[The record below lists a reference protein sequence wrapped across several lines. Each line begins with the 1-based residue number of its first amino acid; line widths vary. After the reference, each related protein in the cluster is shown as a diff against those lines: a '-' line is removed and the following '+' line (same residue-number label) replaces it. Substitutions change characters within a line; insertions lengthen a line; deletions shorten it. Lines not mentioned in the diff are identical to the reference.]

1 MDDVVMMIER
11 ADKSLWKEVVS
22 GNKTAFEKLMH
33 QYFRL
38 LFSYGT
44 KFSKDEELVK
54 DTIQELFIRLWDR
67 KVHLAAEV
75 NPKAYLL
82 ASLRRAL
89 HRKAAAQ
96 DRFFSYDSLEDN
108 INFFD
113 FELSVE
119 HAFIQKEGSV
129 SLANEIAGKIATL
142 PKRQKEVV
150 YLKFFQEMSRDEIS
164 TAMGISPQT
173 VSNLLQS
180 ALKKLR
186 SELNRILLAFIAL
199 FSKKSCLSKSG

>member
-1 MDDVVMMIER
+1 MIER
-11 ADKSLWKEVVS
+11 ADTTIWRELIS
-22 GNKTAFEKLMH
+22 GNKTAFQQLMH
-33 QYFRL
+33 QYFRV

-44 KFSKDEELVK
+44 KFSRDEELVK

-67 KVHLAAEV
+67 KAHLAADV

-89 HRKAAAQ
+89 HRKTTVQ
-96 DRFFSYDSLEDN
+96 DRFSSYDSLEDS

-119 HAFIQKEGSV
+119 HAFIQKEGSA
-129 SLANEIAGKIATL
+129 SLAKEIADKVAGL

-164 TAMGISPQT
+164 TTMGISPQT

-186 SELNRILLAFIAL
+186 SELNRIMLAFIAL
-199 FSKKSCLSKSG
+199 FLKKAGA

>member
-1 MDDVVMMIER
+1 MIER
-11 ADKSLWKEVVS
+11 ADKAIWKEVVN
-22 GNKTAFEKLMH
+22 GNKAAFQKLIN
-33 QYFRL
+33 QYFRV

-44 KFSKDEELVK
+44 KFSRDEELVK

-67 KVHLAAEV
+67 KAYLAVDV
-75 NPKAYLL
+75 NPKAYLM

-89 HRKAAAQ
+89 HRKTIAL
-96 DRFFSYDSLEDN
+96 DRFSPYDSLEDN

-119 HAFIQKEGSV
+119 HTFIQKEGSV
-129 SLANEIAGKIATL
+129 SLAKEIAGKVANL
-142 PKRQKEVV
+142 PKRQQEVV

-186 SELNRILLAFIAL
+186 SEINRIILACIAF
-199 FSKKSCLSKSG
+199 FSKKTLAGNSK